1 MKRVIAKLG
10 IIALAAAIFVSL
22 MFQSQSVL
30 PRSGVS
36 HVQPQRSSFGS
47 LAMFKNII
55 DEHNFPKN
63 DYQALN
69 YDKQIGVWI
78 SYIDLGAMMNGAT
91 AEQFRESISQ
101 AYKNIV
107 SVGANTVYVHVRA
120 FADAYYPSVMY
131 PYTTSF
137 GSTEPYDALEIMVEE
152 AHKLGLSFHAWINP
166 LRCQTEENFESMSDD
181 YPLKKFY
188 TKHFGE
194 YINTADGSPFLWLDP
209 AAGEVREYVAD
220 AAAEIVSRY
229 DVDGIHID
237 DYFYPTTDEA
247 FDRINFEKSGEQD
260 LSQWRMSNTTKLVL
274 QMNMSIK
281 NIDPTVIFEIS
292 PQGNINN
299 NYQQLYA
306 DVGSWCAS
314 PLICDCIIPQV
325 YFSYGST
332 SPYLETIGKWSE
344 MTSDSGVKLVI
355 GLGVYKIAEETE
367 FAETEN
373 IIAKQMTDAFSLEN
387 VSGVALYNYST
398 LFESDVSLS
407 DKMSSEREAITACAN
422 SHNEKLSS

>member
-1 MKRVIAKLG
+1 MKIVIS
-10 IIALAAAIFVSL
+10 IALAAVIFVSL

-30 PRSGVS
+30 PSSGGKAVK
-36 HVQPQRSSFGS
+36 QQRSSFGS
-47 LAMFKNII
+47 ISMFKNII
-55 DEHNFPKN
+55 DSHIFPKN

-69 YDKQIGVWI
+69 YDEQIGVWI
-78 SYIDLGAMMNGAT
+78 SYIDLGEMMSDAT
-91 AEQFRESISQ
+91 AEQFREKISQ

-107 SVGANTVYVHVRA
+107 SVCANTVYVHVRA

-166 LRCQTEENFESMSDD
+166 LRCQTEESFENMSDE

-188 TKHFGE
+188 TEHFGE
-194 YINTADGSPFLWLDP
+194 YINSADGSPFLWLDP
-209 AAGEVREYVAD
+209 GAEEVREYVAD

-247 FDRINFEKSGEQD
+247 FDKINFEKSGAQD
-260 LSQWRMSNTTKLVL
+260 LSKWRMSNTTKLVL

-367 FAETEN
+367 FLETEN

-398 LFESDVSLS
+398 LFESDETLA

-422 SHNEKLSS
+422 SHTEKLSS

>member
-1 MKRVIAKLG
+1 MKSVLA
-10 IIALAAAIFVSL
+10 IALAAVIFVCL
-22 MFQSQSVL
+22 LFQRQSVL
-30 PRSGVS
+30 PSSGA
-36 HVQPQRSSFGS
+36 QPSKQQRSSFGS
-47 LAMFKNII
+47 IAMFKNLVNDHI
-55 DEHNFPKN
+55 FPKS

-69 YDKQIGVWI
+69 YDEQIGVWI
-78 SYIDLGAMMNGAT
+78 SYIDLGSMMNGAT
-91 AEQFRESISQ
+91 AEQFRESIAQ

-166 LRCQTEENFESMSDD
+166 LRCQTEENFAGMSDD

-188 TKHFGE
+188 TEHFGE
-194 YINTADGSPFLWLDP
+194 YINSAEGSPFLWLDP
-209 AAGEVREYVAD
+209 GAEEVREYVAD

-229 DVDGIHID
+229 EVDGIHID

-247 FDRINFEKSGEQD
+247 FDKKNFEKSGEQD
-260 LSQWRMSNTTKLVL
+260 LSKWRMNNTTKLVL

-367 FAETEN
+367 FLETEN

-398 LFESDVSLS
+398 LFESDETLA

-422 SHNEKLSS
+422 SHTESLDS